1 MGGRLIQLVASNVWG
16 GAERCAL
23 DLCRHFSGL
32 GWSVTAYTRDA
43 AAVDSRFAA
52 CRIDLRH
59 APLSGAFDPFTI
71 AELASH
77 FRGEPHGAIVHAH
90 RYRDAF
96 AAAIARRIARR
107 SDIRIVATRHTVACA
122 RHPRMLRR
130 LYSELDGHVFVSRLA
145 RRRFEAPFGGENV
158 LKGPVEIIPDSLNM
172 SAPGVLPEP
181 EKGPVIAQYM
191 GRIMPGKGLETL
203 IDALPRLRGKRT
215 RLRIVGGGNPDYVD
229 GLRRRAF
236 ARGVSDMIDWYKF
249 TPDTMPLVASSHF
262 GVTPSVAAEAFGLVN
277 VEFMAAGRPVVTT
290 INGAQPEYITDGEEG
305 LLVAPASS
313 QALGEAMEKLAADA
327 SMRRRMGEAAFR
339 RWENDLAWEK
349 VAGAMEKFYF
359 SLLEGN

>member
-23 DLCRHFSGL
+23 DLCRHFSAL

-43 AAVDSRFAA
+43 AAVDSRFSAS
-52 CRIDLRH
+52 RIDLRH

-71 AELASH
+71 SELASH
-77 FRGEPHGAIVHAH
+77 LRGEARGAIVHAH
-90 RYRDAF
+90 RYRDAI

-107 SDIRIVATRHTVACA
+107 GDIRIAVTRHTVACA
-122 RHPRMLRR
+122 RHPRLLRR
-130 LYSELDGHVFVSRLA
+130 LYSEIDGHVFVSRLA
-145 RRRFEAPFGGENV
+145 RQRFEAPWEGEKV
-158 LKGPVEIIPDSLNM
+158 LRGPVEIIPDSLNIEV
-172 SAPGVLPEP
+172 SGVVPEP

-215 RLRIVGGGNPDYVD
+215 RLRIVGGGNPDYID
-229 GLRRRAF
+229 ALRRRAF
-236 ARGVSDMIDWYKF
+236 ARGVSDMIDWHKF
-249 TPDTMPLVASSHF
+249 TSDTATLVASSHF

-290 INGAQPEYITDGEEG
+290 LNGAQPEYITDGQEG
-305 LLVAPASS
+305 LMVAPASS
-313 QALGEAMEKLAADA
+313 QALVDAMERMATDAAE
-327 SMRRRMGEAAFR
+327 RRRMGEAAFR
-339 RWENDLAWEK
+339 RWEKELSWPG
-349 VAGAMEKFYF
+349 VAAAMERFYL
-359 SLLEGN
+359 SL

>member
-43 AAVDSRFAA
+43 AAVDSRFSAY
-52 CRIDLRH
+52 RIDLRH
-59 APLSGAFDPFTI
+59 APLAGAFDPFTI

-77 FRGEPHGAIVHAH
+77 LRGEMQGAIVHAH

-96 AAAIARRIARR
+96 AAAIARRIACRR
-107 SDIRIVATRHTVACA
+107 DIRIVVTRHTVACA
-122 RHPRMLRR
+122 RHPRLLRR
-130 LYSELDGHVFVSRLA
+130 LYSEIDGHVFVSRLA
-145 RRRFEAPFGGENV
+145 RQSFEAPFAGEKV
-158 LKGPVEIIPDSLNM
+158 LRGPVEIIHDGLNVEAA
-172 SAPGVLPEP
+172 APLPEP
-181 EKGPVIAQYM
+181 EKGPVVAQYM

-215 RLRIVGGGNPDYVD
+215 RLRIVGGGNPDYID
-229 GLRRRAF
+229 SLRRRAF

-249 TPDTMPLVASSHF
+249 TSETLPLVASSHF

-277 VEFMAAGRPVVTT
+277 VEFMAAGRPVITT
-290 INGAQPEYITDGEEG
+290 LNGAQPEYITDGEEG
-305 LLVAPASS
+305 LLVAPASA
-313 QALGEAMEKLAADA
+313 QALADAMERLATDA
-327 SMRRRMGEAAFR
+327 VLRRRMGEAAFR
-339 RWENDLAWEK
+339 RWEGELSWPG
-349 VAGAMEKFYF
+349 VAQAMEKLYL
-359 SLLEGN
+359 SV

>member
-16 GAERCAL
+16 GAERCAF

-43 AAVDSRFAA
+43 AAVDSRFAE

-59 APLSGAFDPFTI
+59 APLAGAFDPFTI

-77 FRGEPHGAIVHAH
+77 FRSEPGGAVVHAH

-107 SDIRIVATRHTVACA
+107 GDLKIVATRHTVACA
-122 RHPRMLRR
+122 RHPRMLRS

-145 RRRFEAPFGGENV
+145 RQCFEAPFAGQKV
-158 LKGPVEIIPDSLNM
+158 LNGPVEVIPDGLNIDA
-172 SAPGVLPEP
+172 SAPLPEP
-181 EKGPVIAQYM
+181 EKGPVVAQYM
-191 GRIMPGKGLETL
+191 GRIMRGKGLETL

-215 RLRIVGGGNPDYVD
+215 RLRIVGSGNPDYID

-249 TPDTMPLVASSHF
+249 TSDTAPLVASSHF
-262 GVTPSVAAEAFGLVN
+262 GVTPSVTAEAFGLVN
-277 VEFMAAGRPVVTT
+277 VEYMASGRPVVTT
-290 INGAQPEYITDGEEG
+290 HNGAQSEYITNGVEG
-305 LLVAPASS
+305 LLVAPADA
-313 QALGEAMEKLAADA
+313 QALGEAMERMAADA
-327 SMRRRMGEAAFR
+327 EMRRRMGAAAFR
-339 RWENDLAWEK
+339 RWERELAWPG
-349 VAGAMEKFYF
+349 VADAMEKFYL
-359 SLLEGN
+359 SLFEDC

>member
-1 MGGRLIQLVASNVWG
+1 MPMGGRLIQLVASNVWG

-52 CRIDLRH
+52 YRIDLRH
-59 APLSGAFDPFTI
+59 APLAGAFDPFTI
-71 AELASH
+71 GELASH
-77 FRGEPHGAIVHAH
+77 FRGETQGAIIHAH

-107 SDIRIVATRHTVACA
+107 SDLKIVVTRHTVACA
-122 RHPRMLRR
+122 RHPRLLRA
-130 LYSELDGHVFVSRLA
+130 LYSEIDGHVFVSRLA
-145 RRRFEAPFGGENV
+145 RQRFEAPFAGSDV
-158 LKGPVEIIPDSLNM
+158 LRGPVEIIPDGLNIE
-172 SAPGVLPEP
+172 AEGPLPEP
-181 EKGPVIAQYM
+181 EKGPVVAQYM
-191 GRIMPGKGLETL
+191 GRIMRGKGLETL

-215 RLRIVGGGNPDYVD
+215 RLRIVGSGNPDYID

-236 ARGVSDMIDWYKF
+236 ARGVNDMIDWYKF
-249 TPDTMPLVASSHF
+249 TSETEPLVASSHF

-290 INGAQPEYITDGEEG
+290 LNGAQPEYIADGEEG
-305 LLVAPASS
+305 LLVAPADA
-313 QALGEAMEKLAADA
+313 QALGEAMERMATDA
-327 SMRRRMGEAAFR
+327 EMRRSMGQAAFR
-339 RWENDLAWEK
+339 RWKKDLAWPG
-349 VAGAMEKFYF
+349 VAAAMEKFYL
-359 SLLEGN
+359 SL